1 MEIAFDTMRD
11 GVEIAFLDHVD
22 TLARFLGDVLTAA
35 APNLG
40 ESVSVLDIG
49 DDETDKPSDCANAWR
64 ARWMGL
70 VVGTCFQ
77 HNPATQPQAFT
88 VLGYLAADE
97 VDDDLVYQILVAMST
112 TLSQVSET
120 DSALLNSMLRC
131 LSRVVPGLL
140 PESRYASNLFWLA
153 FAIAEMGYIP
163 LFGAALEL
171 MLTALSSLNEDPSV
185 EKVPQHLLQ
194 TRTGMDDAARKI
206 DQIAGISFDQEASF
220 CLVAVILK
228 GVRHP
233 STKDIATQVLM
244 ELLRLSV
251 SQNSDSTTE
260 DDAPL
265 IPKGSVAYFAALLAV
280 SANSAD
286 EMRSLFVAA
295 GLEVDDASLKDM
307 STLSVFDLLSIP

>member
-1 MEIAFDTMRD
+1 MIR
-11 GVEIAFLDHVD
+11 
-22 TLARFLGDVLTAA
+22 
-35 APNLG
+35 
-40 ESVSVLDIG
+40 
-49 DDETDKPSDCANAWR
+49 ETDGCADCANAWR

-112 TLSQVSET
+112 TLSHMTDT
-120 DSALLNSMLRC
+120 DSVLLNSMLRC

-140 PESRYASNLFWLA
+140 PDSRYASSLFWLA

-163 LFGAALEL
+163 LFGAALDL
-171 MLTALSSLNEDPSV
+171 MLTALKSLNDDGSI
-185 EKVPQHLLQ
+185 EKVPQHLFD
-194 TRTGMDDAARKI
+194 TRNAMDEAARKI
-206 DQIAGISFDQEASF
+206 DQIAGISFDQEPSF

-233 STKDIATQVLM
+233 STKDIAIKVLI
-244 ELLRLSV
+244 ELLRLTAAQGVMSA
-251 SQNSDSTTE
+251 SD

-265 IPKGSVAYFAALLAV
+265 IPKDSVAYFAALLPA
-280 SANSAD
+280 SANSPE
-286 EMRSLFVAA
+286 EMRALFVAA
-295 GLEVDDASLKDM
+295 GLEVDNASLKDM